1 MQYKKRVSRFSPS
14 QFFFYFLFL
23 FFFGVFTLFLPVN
36 TLCVNVWQ
44 VGILSLHNTE
54 LTVVLLLCCCDL
66 HIFRQQCVVALT
78 WALLDN
84 QKWRNNVHAGM

>member
-1 MQYKKRVSRFSPS
+1 MQYKNRVSRFSPS
-14 QFFFYFLFL
+14 QFFFCLFYFVL
-23 FFFGVFTLFLPVN
+23 FFFGVFTLFLTVE

-66 HIFRQQCVVALT
+66 HIFRQQCVFALT
-78 WALLDN
+78 
-84 QKWRNNVHAGM
+84 